1 MATENSFQS
10 LNPSTSSLIMVDMQ
24 NDFAHPEGYYTRVGL
39 PVPDFDP
46 TAARDAIPSMQK
58 LLIAARQ
65 SGMFVV
71 HTRIERE
78 SFLAA
83 PSRPRRIVPDSFS
96 SRSDQ
101 QRPLVSDTWGAQTI
115 DELSPAEGEYVLQ
128 KYNYSAFYGTP
139 LEKVLRRQ
147 GIDTV
152 VIAGTV
158 TYACVLHTAFDAYVR
173 DFDVVV
179 ASDGVASWVPE
190 LQKPAQRI
198 VELLL
203 GSVQPVDEI
212 VASLDRDT
220 ATSALSR

>member
-1 MATENSFQS
+1 M
-10 LNPSTSSLIMVDMQ
+10 
-24 NDFAHPEGYYTRVGL
+24 
-39 PVPDFDP
+39 
-46 TAARDAIPSMQK
+46 
-58 LLIAARQ
+58 
-65 SGMFVV
+65 
-71 HTRIERE
+71 
-78 SFLAA
+78 
-83 PSRPRRIVPDSFS
+83 
-96 SRSDQ
+96 
-101 QRPLVSDTWGAQTI
+101 
-115 DELSPAEGEYVLQ
+115 
-128 KYNYSAFYGTP
+128 
-139 LEKVLRRQ
+139 LRRE

-220 ATSALSR
+220 AASALSR